1 MIGKFIT
8 KENSE
13 RRFAIAD
20 IHGCLATFKNLINR
34 IKLTNKDQLFLL
46 GDYVN
51 RGPDSK
57 GVMNYIM
64 ELQKSGFQ
72 IFPLRGNHEQI
83 LLDSRSSKISEPYYS
98 FLCQLPYYYETEDY
112 FFVHASIDFDSIE
125 PFQDTEAMLWKRY
138 SNPNVEFLNGRKI
151 IHGHTIHT
159 IDQIKEA
166 IEYHFPIIPL
176 DNGCYKGLRKEL
188 EDIGSLCA
196 LNLDTMELTIQK
208 NIDESRQKN

>member
-8 KENSE
+8 KENCE

-64 ELQKSGFQ
+64 RLQQ
-72 IFPLRGNHEQI
+72 IGLQIYPIRGNHEQI
-83 LLDSRSSKISEPYYS
+83 LLDSRGTKIAEPYYS
-98 FLCQLPYYYETEDY
+98 FLNSLPYYYETEDY
-112 FFVHASIDFDSIE
+112 FFVHASIDFDSSE
-125 PFQDTEAMLWKRY
+125 PLQNTEAMLWKRY
-138 SNPNVEFLNGRKI
+138 SRPNVEFLNGRKI
-151 IHGHTIHT
+151 VHGHTIHT

-166 IEYHFPIIPL
+166 IEHNFSVIPL
-176 DNGCYKGLRKEL
+176 DNGCYKGLRKVL

-208 NIDESRQKN
+208 NIDEF